1 MKSNVMARWLH
12 CRSGAVV
19 WPPVHR
25 QLLFDLRHEN
35 CDFRGWSRRLGG
47 GGAVCRRPQST
58 PWAPLAPRRR
68 SARARRARRHIHQRR
83 PEGHP
88 TPRHYPT
95 TPPPPPPHPPAPAP
109 RARAAPARGAGSPV
123 PPFVSLPSA
132 LRPNRA
138 FAWPATP
145 SQAGAEGLPL
155 CAALALRAA
164 AQRDNGRTMTAATL
178 LLRVAQARQLNPLIR
193 MLRLCAEDGGAL
205 PGFAAGAHI
214 RVQVSLPDG
223 KTDWGHYSL
232 IDFATTHNATSAGD
246 QCLSAVR
253 NEPGGRG
260 GSRFMQQRLK
270 EGDSI
275 AIEAPKNEF
284 PLHTGPGGS
293 VRGGGGTGATP
304 LPPRAARR
312 RAEGA
317 AVRMH
322 YAGRSRDLMAFLPE
336 LQNLLGDD
344 LRVHADAEAGAPL
357 DIDALLDG
365 VPVGDH
371 LYVCGPGAMLDAML
385 GRTRA
390 RGWEPGRVHWEI
402 FAAPAAAEG
411 DQPFEVELARSGQ
424 RFTVPAGQSIL
435 DCLIENGCDPMFD
448 CKRGACGVCAVP
460 VLEGGID
467 HRDHVLSARE
477 KAQGSVMQICISRAK
492 GTRLVLDI

>member
-1 MKSNVMARWLH
+1 MKIAI
-12 CRSGAVV
+12 
-19 WPPVHR
+19 
-25 QLLFDLRHEN
+25 F
-35 CDFRGWSRRLGG
+35 GG
-47 GGAVCRRPQST
+47 GHGVCAAARLSDADHEARLWHRWHRWRRDAAAPAPAVRAGTFTSATLKDAEPGAIA
-58 PWAPLAPRRR
+58 APATAWHAIARSMAPRRIGGQVPPSLFSR
-68 SARARRARRHIHQRR
+68 PPPRPTPRRARHRARDGAASHRR
-83 PEGHP
+83 PV
-88 TPRHYPT
+88 R
-95 TPPPPPPHPPAPAP
+95 
-109 RARAAPARGAGSPV
+109 PV
-123 PPFVSLPSA
+123 VFLPSDI
-132 LRPNRA
+132 RPHRA

-155 CAALALRAA
+155 CTALALRAT

-178 LLRVAQARQLNPLIR
+178 LLRVAQARQLTPLIR
-193 MLRLCAEDGGAL
+193 MLRLRAEDGGAL

-223 KTDWGHYSL
+223 QTDWRHCSL
-232 IDFATTHNATSAGD
+232 IAFATTHNATTVPEQS
-246 QCLSAVR
+246 LSAAR
-253 NEPGGRG
+253 NEPGARG
-260 GSRFMQQRLK
+260 GSRFMHAQLK
-270 EGDSI
+270 EGDTI
-275 AIEAPKNEF
+275 AIEAPKNDF

-293 VRGGGGTGATP
+293 VLVAGGIGVTP
-304 LPPRAARR
+304 LATMAPRR

-317 AVRMH
+317 AVRRPS
-322 YAGRSRDLMAFLPE
+322 AGRSRELGAFLPE
-336 LQNLLGDD
+336 WQNLLGDD

-357 DIDALLDG
+357 DIDALLAG
-365 VPVGDH
+365 GPVGDH
-371 LYVCGPGAMLDAML
+371 LYVCGPGAMPDAML